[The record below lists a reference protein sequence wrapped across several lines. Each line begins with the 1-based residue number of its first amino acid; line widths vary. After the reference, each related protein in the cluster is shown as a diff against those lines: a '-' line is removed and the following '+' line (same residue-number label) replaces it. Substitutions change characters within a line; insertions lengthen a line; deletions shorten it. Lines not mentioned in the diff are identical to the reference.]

1 LQVNIEKKQKYNI
14 AYLKFKLFSIQIMS
28 LERKFIKQ
36 AAKDMY
42 DSNKQNYMT
51 KVAGVKVYPRQT

>member
-1 LQVNIEKKQKYNI
+1 
-14 AYLKFKLFSIQIMS
+14 MS
-28 LERKFIKQ
+28 LARKFIKQ

-42 DSNKQNYMT
+42 DSNKQNSIT